1 MLYAKINEETN
12 EVVEFPIFEKDLRE
26 KYLKSSTLPNKI
38 TDFSLVGTSYRC
50 VEPKLSSEVNLVAS
64 YTQSIEA
71 VGAVYNEETGEFDRE
86 YGLVD
91 VVEAKREIRKDF
103 RLKELRKK
111 RAKAFSELDAKFI
124 RHASELRM
132 GLTPT
137 DNIEDLDAKAEAFRN
152 VTESENLW
160 AVTDDFFD
168 V

>member
-26 KYLKSSTLPNKI
+26 KYLKSSTLPKKI
-38 TDFSLVGTSYRC
+38 TDFSLVGTPYRC
-50 VEPKLSSEVNLVAS
+50 VEPKLTSEVNLVAS

-71 VGAVYNEETGEFDRE
+71 VSAVYNEETGEFDRQ

-111 RAKAFSELDAKFI
+111 RAEAFSELDAKFL
-124 RHASELRM
+124 RHASELRL

-137 DNIEDLDAKAEAFRN
+137 DNIEDLDAKAEALRN

-160 AVTDDFFD
+160 AVTDDFFE

>member
-26 KYLKSSTLPNKI
+26 KYLKSSTLPKKI

-50 VEPKLSSEVNLVAS
+50 VEPKLTSEVNLVAS

-103 RLKELRKK
+103 RLKELRKN
-111 RAKAFSELDAKFI
+111 
-124 RHASELRM
+124 ELRHF
-132 GLTPT
+132 L
-137 DNIEDLDAKAEAFRN
+137 N
-152 VTESENLW
+152 
-160 AVTDDFFD
+160 
-168 V
+168 